1 MILRPSEAVEGQIL
15 GMSQELERLRKEFEA
30 WWQES
35 FGNVT
40 VVCPQEVAEV
50 FGKDKSTIY
59 RWIRE
64 GRLPAK
70 RWGKRGYLI
79 LKPGL
84 WFWWKWLHLQE
95 AEEC

>member
-1 MILRPSEAVEGQIL
+1 MRAPSASED
-15 GMSQELERLRKEFEA
+15 RLREEFEA

-79 LKPGL
+79 LKPHL
-84 WFWWKWLHLQE
+84 KWWYMHLHE
-95 AEEC
+95 AEEY